1 MYKHLVNAQA
11 MIAHAKANQYAI
23 PAFNVNNL
31 EWLKTILLTC
41 HQTRTPALL
50 AFSEGAIRYMGGYK
64 CVFHLV
70 NHVAE
75 YLKIDIPVC
84 IHLDHGTY
92 DGCFNAIDA
101 GFTSIMFD
109 GSALPFIENHQKSAE
124 VIAYAEKHNVSVELE
139 VGAIGGVEDDVVSEG
154 ELTKP
159 TEAVEMAQLKPNMLA
174 CGIGNIHGLYP
185 SNWKGLNFAL
195 LQEINNLI
203 QVPLT
208 LHGGSG
214 IPLEQIQQAVAL
226 GISKVNINTEVQIA
240 YAQALQTY
248 FYNKDIMA
256 NKAYA
261 FRTINNFVCEKMSE
275 QITTLICDLKAD
287 KRV

>member
-11 MIAHAKANQYAI
+11 MVAHAKANKYAI

-31 EWLKTILLTC
+31 EWLKTILSTLN
-41 HQTRTPALL
+41 QTRTPALL
-50 AFSEGAIRYMGGYK
+50 AFSEGAIRYMGGYE
-64 CVFHLV
+64 CVVHLV
-70 NHVAE
+70 NHIAE
-75 YLKIDIPVC
+75 YLKVDIPVC

-92 DGCFNAIDA
+92 EGCFKAIDA
-101 GFTSIMFD
+101 GFTSVMFD
-109 GSALPFIENHQKSAE
+109 GSALEFADNFQKSSE
-124 VIAYAEKHNVSVELE
+124 VVAYAQKHNVSVELE

-159 TEAVEMAQLKPNMLA
+159 AEAVKMAELKPNMLA

-195 LQEINNLI
+195 LQEINDLI
-203 QVPLT
+203 ESPLT

-214 IPLEQIQQAVAL
+214 IPLEQIQHAVSL

-248 FYNKDIMA
+248 FANKDIMA

-261 FRTINNFVCEKMSE
+261 FRTINNFACEKMSE
-275 QITTLICDLKAD
+275 QITTLVCNLKAD
-287 KRV
+287 NRV